1 MQALARNCHKI
12 HKIMI
17 FVEFRE
23 QKKQQQRMNDLEEE
37 ADFMTRK
44 IEQKVM
50 EQVFQCTFMHFLNL
64 TGLNKVHVHVYI
76 KSKGARPHGHHD
88 V

>member
-1 MQALARNCHKI
+1 
-12 HKIMI
+12 MI
-17 FVEFRE
+17 FVVFRE

-50 EQVFQCTFMHFLNL
+50 EQV
-64 TGLNKVHVHVYI
+64 I
-76 KSKGARPHGHHD
+76 
-88 V
+88 

>member
-1 MQALARNCHKI
+1 MGCLLTQALATNYHTI

-17 FVEFRE
+17 FVVFRE

-50 EQVFQCTFMHFLNL
+50 EQV
-64 TGLNKVHVHVYI
+64 I
-76 KSKGARPHGHHD
+76 
-88 V
+88 

>member
-1 MQALARNCHKI
+1 
-12 HKIMI
+12 MI
-17 FVEFRE
+17 FVAFRE

-50 EQVFQCTFMHFLNL
+50 EQV
-64 TGLNKVHVHVYI
+64 I
-76 KSKGARPHGHHD
+76 
-88 V
+88 